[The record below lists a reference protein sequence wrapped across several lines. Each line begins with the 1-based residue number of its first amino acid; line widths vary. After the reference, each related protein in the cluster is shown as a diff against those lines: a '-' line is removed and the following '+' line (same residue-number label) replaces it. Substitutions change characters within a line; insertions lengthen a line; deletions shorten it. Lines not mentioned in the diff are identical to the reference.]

1 MLLLVILNDCV
12 AFFWVSGAALDQNRL
27 ILHFCCPVVIVVVV
41 VDDVLIVSMLLWGH
55 SSF

>member
-1 MLLLVILNDCV
+1 LLLVLLNDCV
-12 AFFWVSGAALDQNRL
+12 TFFWVSGAALDQNRL